1 MKVLYGSNS
10 WMTHLTQGDFSNA
23 GVAAS
28 VDVEYIDNAGH
39 HIYADQH
46 QQFNHVINDFL
57 KEND

>member
-1 MKVLYGSNS
+1 
-10 WMTHLTQGDFSNA
+10 MTHLTQGDFSNA

-39 HIYADQH
+39 HIYADQY

>member
-1 MKVLYGSNS
+1 
-10 WMTHLTQGDFSNA
+10 MTHLTQGDFSNA